1 VSPDRSSP
9 RFARTLLVA
18 LVVGGCAADG
28 TSEQTVPSA
37 PSAPASASSFTSF
50 ASTTPTAGDTVA
62 TTVAPP
68 TSPSPPRVQPEG
80 FDLAPVEITLADGEV
95 CALCLWVAATPA
107 QRQRGLMGV
116 TDLGPAD
123 GMVFVYDGPASGR
136 FWMRG
141 TPMPLSIAFFAADGS
156 FVSAVDMDPCLTGP
170 SEDCR
175 RYSAAGPYVSAV
187 EVPQGQLAELGIGPG
202 SRLALD
208 TGPGCDAAGP

>member
-1 VSPDRSSP
+1 VS
-9 RFARTLLVA
+9 
-18 LVVGGCAADG
+18 
-28 TSEQTVPSA
+28 
-37 PSAPASASSFTSF
+37 
-50 ASTTPTAGDTVA
+50 

-68 TSPSPPRVQPEG
+68 TSPAPPPVQPEG

-95 CALCLWVAATPA
+95 CALCLWVAVTPA
-107 QRQRGLMGV
+107 QRRRGLMGV

-123 GMVFVYDGPASGR
+123 GMVFVYGGPASGR

-170 SEDCR
+170 PEDCQ
-175 RYSAAGPYVSAV
+175 RYSAAGPYVSAI
-187 EVPQGQLAELGIGPG
+187 EVPQGQFAELGIGAG

>member
-1 VSPDRSSP
+1 VSPGSRP
-9 RFARTLLVA
+9 PLFALTLLVA
-18 LVVGGCAADG
+18 VVAGGCSAGDTGDEAAR
-28 TSEQTVPSA
+28 SIPS
-37 PSAPASASSFTSF
+37 SSSASA
-50 ASTTPTAGDTVA
+50 APDTVA
-62 TTVAPP
+62 TTVAAATSSVPP
-68 TSPSPPRVQPEG
+68 PFQPEG

-123 GMVFVYDGPASGR
+123 GMVFLYDGPASGR

-141 TPMPLSIAFFAADGS
+141 TPTPLSIAFFAEDGS
-156 FVSAVDMDPCLTGP
+156 FVSAANMEPCLTGAP
-170 SEDCR
+170 EDCL
-175 RYSAAGPYVSAV
+175 RYSAAGPYVSAI
-187 EVPQGQLAELGIGPG
+187 EVPQGQLAELGIGSG